1 MTGDV
6 DSRNSNLRVLFFF
19 FFWEL
24 IQVLDYLVKGNT
36 KQCQKFKLQKCVTLS
51 IIYRLNILL
60 VTGEFISYFRLVC
73 FVDAILLLMTFDF
86 LFSNKN
92 HTCVLQKGQQ
102 YISGPKPTERT
113 TEYMETLRRIST
125 LGLSSCVGL
134 DQNPKI

>member
-6 DSRNSNLRVLFFF
+6 DSRNSNLGYIF

-51 IIYRLNILL
+51 IIYWLSILL

-73 FVDAILLLMTFDF
+73 FVDAILLLMIFNF

-92 HTCVLQKGQQ
+92 
-102 YISGPKPTERT
+102 P
-113 TEYMETLRRIST
+113 
-125 LGLSSCVGL
+125 SCVVRKYHPGL
-134 DQNPKI
+134 NPEAGLENIKIVLS

>member
-6 DSRNSNLRVLFFF
+6 DSRNSNLGYIFFL
-19 FFWEL
+19 EL

-73 FVDAILLLMTFDF
+73 FVDAILLLMIFDF

-102 YISGPKPTERT
+102 
-113 TEYMETLRRIST
+113 ST
-125 LGLSSCVGL
+125 LVGL
-134 DQNPKI
+134 NPQKGQQSTWKPFGASLLWGFLAMWA